1 MVIKKGADRPDVGAS
16 RRPRRL
22 EWVGGVGGG
31 VWGGGSHQIPGH
43 LYCPH
48 AFDWR
53 RRRFVGGLLILSPA
67 SLSGNLVA
75 ADKILSGIG

>member
-1 MVIKKGADRPDVGAS
+1 M
-16 RRPRRL
+16 
-22 EWVGGVGGG
+22 GVGGA
-31 VWGGGSHQIPGH
+31 GGGSHQIPGH
-43 LYCPH
+43 LYCQH

-67 SLSGNLVA
+67 SLRGNLVA